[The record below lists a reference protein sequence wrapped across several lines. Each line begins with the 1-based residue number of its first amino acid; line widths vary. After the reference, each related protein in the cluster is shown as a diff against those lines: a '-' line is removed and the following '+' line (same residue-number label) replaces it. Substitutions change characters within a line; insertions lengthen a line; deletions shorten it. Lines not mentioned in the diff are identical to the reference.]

1 MRKIVSLLGVLFLS
15 LVSVNAHAEN
25 YAFGFSTF
33 TSGNNLDINGTPYYN
48 TDSGWINSDG
58 VHDGGNN
65 NYYSGEFD
73 CGGTGVCK
81 NYFSFD
87 LSNLSGAITS
97 ASFDVYT
104 YTISVPG
111 PYTNWGTSLTPTEVA
126 SGNSFTNLGYYNALS
141 SGPLV
146 GSTSLVPGQSY
157 TNIGIPFNSA
167 GLAWL
172 QANEGNQVVL
182 GGAFGSVTPIP
193 EPGTLTLL
201 AIGVA
206 AIALSF
212 FSRGCQGA

>member
-1 MRKIVSLLGVLFLS
+1 MRKIGSLLGVLFLS

-25 YAFGFSTF
+25 YAFGFSSF
-33 TSGNNLDINGTPYYN
+33 NSGNNLNINGTPYYN

-58 VHDGGNN
+58 VHYGGNT

-87 LSNLSGAITS
+87 LSSLSGAVTS

-104 YTISVPG
+104 WTISVPG
-111 PYTNWGTSLTPTEVA
+111 PYTQWGTSLTPAEVY
-126 SGNSFTNLGYYNALS
+126 SGNSFTNLASYSGLS

-146 GSTSLVPGQSY
+146 GSISLVPGESDSY
-157 TNIGIPFNSA
+157 VSIPFNSA

-172 QANEGNQVVL
+172 QANEGNGVVL
-182 GGAFGSVTPIP
+182 GGAFGQVTATP
-193 EPGTLTLL
+193 EPASLLLFASGLVTL
-201 AIGVA
+201 GGFVRRKVA
-206 AIALSF
+206 L
-212 FSRGCQGA
+212 